1 MILALLGE
9 KDFDFEEVFIDGNE
23 ELEVAYGLRVPV
35 VLVDGSEEFETR
47 VETDLLR
54 GLLEETRTGEIENLR
69 KGPSAGTIEADWTN
83 PSPSNRED
91 PPDT

>member
-1 MILALLGE
+1 MYSRKRCGLCDEAREVILALLGE

-23 ELEVAYGLRVPV
+23 ELELAYGLRIPV

-54 GLLEETRTGEIENLR
+54 GALG
-69 KGPSAGTIEADWTN
+69 GDA
-83 PSPSNRED
+83 NRGD
-91 PPDT
+91 